1 MSRDSAEVTLTS
13 ITKSYAGRTVL
24 DGLDLSMAGG
34 ELLALLG
41 PSGCGKTTTLR
52 VLAGL
57 ETPDSGSVKIGSR
70 DVTATP
76 VRGRGI
82 GIVFQAYSL
91 FPHLSALDN
100 VAYGLRIAGAS
111 RSRRTVRAKEL
122 LETVGLGEHGA
133 KYPAQLSGGQQ
144 QRVALARAL
153 AIEPRVLLLDEPLSA
168 LDAQVRVH
176 LREEIKRIQTQSGTT
191 TLLVTHDQ
199 EEALTIADRVGVMLN
214 GRIEQLGTP
223 EEIYASPRTAF
234 ISEFVGA
241 VNRIPATATSGGV
254 AVLGRILQISNPA
267 SAPAQA
273 AGLEALIRPEDLQ
286 LGGNPAG
293 PGIVES
299 LVLRGPTTS
308 VMVEHLGTRL
318 RIDLP
323 SHEAAAFAPAQ
334 RVAVRVRRDSV
345 LIDAARPGSPGVDPF
360 PIPAGLVEA
369 AGRVA

>member
-1 MSRDSAEVTLTS
+1 MNRDSAEVTLTG
-13 ITKSYAGRTVL
+13 ITKSYGEKTVL
-24 DGLDLSMAGG
+24 DSLDLTMVGG

-57 ETPDSGSVKIGSR
+57 ETPEFGTVKIGSK
-70 DVTATP
+70 DVTNAP

-91 FPHLSALDN
+91 FPHMSALDN

-111 RSRRTVRAKEL
+111 RSKRTVRAKEL
-122 LETVGLGEHGA
+122 LDMVGLGEHGN

-223 EEIYASPRTAF
+223 EEIYSSPRTAF

-241 VNRIPATATSGGV
+241 VNRIPATATTGGI
-254 AVLGRILQISNPA
+254 AVLDRLLQISNPE
-267 SAPAQA
+267 SAPAA
-273 AGLEALIRPEDLQ
+273 AIGLEALIRPEDLCLTAQ
-286 LGGNPAG
+286 PDGAG
-293 PGIVES
+293 TVES
-299 LVLRGPTTS
+299 TTLRGPLTS
-308 VMVEHLGTRL
+308 VMVNHQGSQL

-323 SHEAAAFAPAQ
+323 SHEAAAFAPAMK
-334 RVAVRVRRDSV
+334 VKVLPRRDSA
-345 LIDAARPGSPGVDPF
+345 LIDSARGQKQSLEPA
-360 PIPAGLVEA
+360 PIPANILSTL
-369 AGRVA
+369 GRVA

>member
-1 MSRDSAEVTLTS
+1 MKRDSAEVTLTG
-13 ITKSYAGRTVL
+13 ITKSYGGRSVL
-24 DGLDLSMAGG
+24 NGLDLSMAGG
-34 ELLALLG
+34 EMLALLG

-57 ETPDSGSVKIGSR
+57 EIPESGIVKIGSK
-70 DVTATP
+70 DVTRAP

-91 FPHLSALDN
+91 FPHMSALSN

-111 RSRRTVRAKEL
+111 RSRRTTRANEL
-122 LETVGLGEHGA
+122 LEMVGLGEHGS

-176 LREEIKRIQTQSGTT
+176 LREEIKRIQSQSGTT

-223 EEIYASPRTAF
+223 EEIYSSPRTAF
-234 ISEFVGA
+234 VSEFVGA
-241 VNRIPATATSGGV
+241 VNRVPATATTGGV
-254 AVLGRILQISNPA
+254 AVLGRLLQISNTG

-273 AGLEALIRPEDLQ
+273 SGLEALVRPEDLC
-286 LGGNPAG
+286 LSAHPDGA
-293 PGIVES
+293 GIVES
-299 LVLRGPTTS
+299 MTLRGPTTS
-308 VMVEHLGTRL
+308 VTVNHQGSAL

-334 RVAVRVRRDSV
+334 RVQVVPRRDSV
-345 LIDAARPGSPGVDPF
+345 LVDSARTRS
-360 PIPAGLVEA
+360 AA
-369 AGRVA
+369 AGPAPIAPGILSATGRAA